1 MSVLTVHRT
10 NDYLFFDEDECRKAG
25 TARAQSYR
33 SATPFPHIV
42 MDDFLDA
49 DLLRDLLTEF
59 PSVGDKQYFDR
70 AQERLKYQ
78 FSPNEVGGRRLRNLL
93 IELNSP
99 AILGF
104 LEEMTGITGLIP
116 DPYYA
121 GGGLHE
127 IRRGGHL
134 SVHADFNIHEV
145 LQLERRLNLLIYLN
159 DDWSVDFGG
168 SLELWD
174 RQMTARQV
182 EVQPLIGRAVVFN
195 TDLDSFHGHPDP
207 LQCPPD
213 RARRS
218 IATYYY
224 AARPDGMQSVKR
236 RTTTF
241 QVRPESTDR
250 TDWSV
255 RFDHLVG
262 DWVPPRLQ
270 SVAKRL
276 NPFR

>member
-1 MSVLTVHRT
+1 MTVLTVHQAD
-10 NDYLFFDEDECRKAG
+10 DYLFFDETECRAAG
-25 TARAQSYR
+25 AARAAGYR

-42 MDDFLDA
+42 MDGFLDA
-49 DLLRDLLTEF
+49 DLLRALLPEF
-59 PSVGDKQYFDR
+59 PSFADKGYFDR
-70 AQERLKYQ
+70 AQERLKFQ
-78 FSPNEVGGRRLRNLL
+78 FAPAEVAGRRLRNLL

-104 LEEMTGITGLIP
+104 LEEMTGISGLIP
-116 DPYYA
+116 DPYFV

-127 IRRGGHL
+127 IKRGGHL
-134 SVHADFNIHEV
+134 GVHADFNIHGM

-159 DDWSVDFGG
+159 DDWAADFGG
-168 SLELWD
+168 NLELWD
-174 RQMTARQV
+174 RQMTAAQV
-182 EVQPLIGRAVVFN
+182 AVQPLIGRAVVFN

-213 RARRS
+213 RSRRS

-224 AARPDGMQSVKR
+224 TARPDGMQDIKQ

-241 QVRPESTDR
+241 QVRPDSTDR
-250 TDWSV
+250 PDWSV
-255 RFDHLVG
+255 RFNHLVN

-270 SVAKRL
+270 SVARRL